1 VCEFI
6 HRMEW
11 YIMNF
16 GLMINEL
23 FLSSMLL
30 SFSVLSVV
38 SIHIEMTSKI
48 KLTIA
53 MKYILVPFR
62 DTLDTNKY

>member
-1 VCEFI
+1 
-6 HRMEW
+6 
-11 YIMNF
+11 MNF